1 LINIY
6 LICAHKM
13 TNKLFQKMKDTLNF
27 LGAIIVLIGVC
38 ILGVYHFAGINSNTL
53 LAVAG
58 LLMIVGFFTFLFM
71 NKKIS

>member
-1 LINIY
+1 
-6 LICAHKM
+6 M
-13 TNKLFQKMKDTLNF
+13 TNKLFQKMKNILNF

-38 ILGVYHFAGINSNTL
+38 ILGVYHFAGINSNIL

-58 LLMIVGFFTFLFM
+58 LLMIIGFFTFLFM